1 MPERTDLE
9 PAAAGELVDPVL
21 TDHERDLAGWL
32 DIRLDRSL
40 DELLAS
46 AAAKANRSIQLF
58 VEVGLELM
66 AAREQCNDG
75 EWMPLLDSLGI
86 NRQRASEHIRVAR
99 FMARVKPADRPKM
112 LGLPKTKVILL
123 AKAEDDVIE
132 TLIEDD
138 EEFDATAALTTRELH
153 ERIRELEKERHGLAV
168 RLETAQLERDQAL
181 KMKEPD
187 MHWLPEVQ
195 QVRDEAMYFTGVV
208 MRGLDDLDQ
217 VLTALGDLPV
227 AFDAAADQD
236 LVSQHRAAAAAV
248 YQAIAGPLG
257 RVNQLLHRFRSE
269 LGLDDMAED
278 LPEHLPVLSD
288 VEARQFY
295 DNWKLMTRIAHSEK
309 QDRELDR
316 RRRAHR
322 GKPGPKPGSKRSKA

>member
-1 MPERTDLE
+1 
-9 PAAAGELVDPVL
+9 
-21 TDHERDLAGWL
+21 
-32 DIRLDRSL
+32 
-40 DELLAS
+40 
-46 AAAKANRSIQLF
+46 
-58 VEVGLELM
+58 VGLELM

-86 NRQRASEHIRVAR
+86 NPQRASEHIRVAR

-123 AKAEDDVIE
+123 AKAEDEVIE

-187 MHWLPEVQ
+187 MRWLPEAQ
-195 QVRDEAMYFTGVV
+195 QVRDEAMYFTGVA

-257 RVNQLLHRFRSE
+257 RVNQLLHRFRGE

-278 LPEHLPVLSD
+278 LPERLPVLSD
-288 VEARQFY
+288 VEAKQFY
-295 DNWKLMTRIAHSEK
+295 D
-309 QDRELDR
+309 
-316 RRRAHR
+316 
-322 GKPGPKPGSKRSKA
+322 